1 MRQFVVFL
9 LLPGACVVAVQ
20 TTSPPVPSPPENPP
34 SLTIQ
39 ITVNLV
45 QVDAVVTDSKYHPV
59 TNLQAK
65 DFEILQDGV
74 PQAITNLSY
83 IRVAAPDT
91 GQRAT
96 SLTKNAVAPP
106 PRELKQQE
114 IRRVVALVVD
124 DLGLSFEST
133 AYVQIAL
140 KKFVDEQMLP
150 GDLVAILRTGG
161 GIGTLQQF
169 TSDKRLL
176 YAAID
181 RVKFN
186 AQGRVG
192 ISSFELLLTLNTPG
206 GPGSVTP
213 IAAVGG
219 TGMGNAETAR
229 DTDVTYLA
237 GSLGAIR

>member
-1 MRQFVVFL
+1 MRSS
-9 LLPGACVVAVQ
+9 PIRR
-20 TTSPPVPSPPENPP
+20 TT
-34 SLTIQ
+34 L
-39 ITVNLV
+39 
-45 QVDAVVTDSKYHPV
+45 Y

-74 PQAITNLSY
+74 PQVITNLSY
-83 IRVAAPDT
+83 IREAAPDT
-91 GQRAT
+91 GQRPT

-106 PRELKQQE
+106 PRELKPQE
-114 IRRVVALVVD
+114 IHRVVALVVD

-133 AYVQIAL
+133 VDVHIAL

-150 GDLVAILRTGG
+150 GDLVPILRTGG

-219 TGMGNAETAR
+219 TGMAMPKLPGTSMLR
-229 DTDVTYLA
+229 T
-237 GSLGAIR
+237 

>member
-1 MRQFVVFL
+1 M
-9 LLPGACVVAVQ
+9 
-20 TTSPPVPSPPENPP
+20 
-34 SLTIQ
+34 
-39 ITVNLV
+39 
-45 QVDAVVTDSKYHPV
+45 QVDAVVTDSKNHPV

-74 PQAITNLSY
+74 PQVITNLSY
-83 IRVAAPDT
+83 IREAAPDT
-91 GQRAT
+91 GQRPT

-106 PRELKQQE
+106 PRELKPQE

-124 DLGLSFEST
+124 DLGLSFERP
-133 AYVQIAL
+133 AYVHMAM

-192 ISSFELLLTLNTPG
+192 ISSFEPLAILEYARRPRKRYPDRRSGWHRNGQCRNCQGHRCYVLSGFAWRYPLG
-206 GPGSVTP
+206 CR
-213 IAAVGG
+213 G
-219 TGMGNAETAR
+219 TEGVAR
-229 DTDVTYLA
+229 A
-237 GSLGAIR
+237 